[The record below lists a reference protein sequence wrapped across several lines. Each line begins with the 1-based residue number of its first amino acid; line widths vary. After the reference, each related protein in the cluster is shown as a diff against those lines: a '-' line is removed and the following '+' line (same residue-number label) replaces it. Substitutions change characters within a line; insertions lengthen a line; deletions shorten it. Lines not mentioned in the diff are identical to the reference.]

1 MTNTNPGPDPAETD
15 PHGTDAAAADQQAQD
30 ARATDPAE
38 VEAGAATDSADT
50 RLTDAEPVGAET
62 AEVKPVEAKVAGA
75 PDFKEVGSPAEA
87 ASADVKR
94 GPDFKEVGSPAG
106 ATSAGGKRVPDFKEV
121 GPRAEAAPAD
131 VKRGPNIKEVGPSTG
146 TTPADAKRAP
156 AARPTTRRQS
166 WTTQVWRNLRRGL
179 RPDSAPP
186 SRSRRGKTWLPYL
199 LIVLAAGASIAG
211 LAVRPATGAPQETA
225 DYVILAGAAGLRW
238 DDLDPQRTPALW
250 QEATRGSIGWLSV
263 RSAHHTTCPA
273 DGWLTLGAGNYA
285 IWKDE
290 RVEGQCPPVAPALE
304 QPDGIGANLP
314 QLSGVVRENQDKQPY
329 GAVPG
334 ALSESLRCT
343 VAVGPGAA
351 VAAARPFGRVDR
363 YEDTL
368 PDDPRD
374 LLSQCVLSMVDL
386 GTVTGSGPARQSL
399 VAQAD
404 ATLARIVA
412 ARPERS
418 VVMVAGVSDTD
429 TTSRLHVAIAE
440 GPGWQGGWLTSAGTG
455 RDGYLQLVDLAP
467 TVLTTLSRPAP
478 DNLFSGHS
486 AFSALGRPANPADAM
501 LGDHNQDKRAGA
513 QLGIAG
519 TFFTGLAAAQLA
531 VFLLVVPLM
540 IRARRHA
547 GPTGPAAAARWLV
560 RGVEVLLIAA
570 ALAIPAALLADAA
583 PWWRASRPGIVF
595 ALLTFGLVAVGTAA
609 VRFAPR
615 YPRTL
620 WPMGLISA
628 VCATVVGVDLLT
640 GAQLQL
646 NGVAGYSAIEGARY
660 SGVGSV
666 GLGVFVAGI
675 LTVAGCLAQWVRRP
689 WRPAVV
695 VLIGGFGVVMVGSP
709 YLGADAVGAIA
720 VTAGVCVAAAIS
732 TGGWLT
738 FPRFAWAAIAGL
750 AVTIGFAVLD
760 LRRPEQEQGSLG
772 RALTALG
779 DGTAGPAIQRAATSN
794 GHALDSPLTMLA
806 LIGVLMLAFCRFS
819 PWGGLNRVF
828 GLHPALRA
836 AMAGATVATVI
847 AGVLG
852 GAAFAVAGAAAA
864 VAVPLAVLTT
874 LRVLEHAA
882 DRTRPEGETDGPGG
896 PGLSMRPI
904 LAEVNDKT
912 GVTVRGG

>member
-1 MTNTNPGPDPAETD
+1 MEPAHPGPEAS
-15 PHGTDAAAADQQAQD
+15 
-30 ARATDPAE
+30 
-38 VEAGAATDSADT
+38 EAGAGRD
-50 RLTDAEPVGAET
+50 G
-62 AEVKPVEAKVAGA
+62 
-75 PDFKEVGSPAEA
+75 
-87 ASADVKR
+87 
-94 GPDFKEVGSPAG
+94 
-106 ATSAGGKRVPDFKEV
+106 
-121 GPRAEAAPAD
+121 
-131 VKRGPNIKEVGPSTG
+131 
-146 TTPADAKRAP
+146 
-156 AARPTTRRQS
+156 AARPRAKAPAVARRRPGR
-166 WTTQVWRNLRRGL
+166 WPGRAWRSLRRGP

-186 SRSRRGKTWLPYL
+186 SRVRGGRTWLPYV

-211 LAVRPATGAPQETA
+211 LAVRPATGAPQDTA
-225 DYVILAGAAGLRW
+225 DYVIVAGAAGLRW
-238 DDLDPQRTPALW
+238 EDLDPQRTPALW
-250 QEATRGSIGWLSV
+250 RQATLGSIGWLSV

-273 DGWLTLGAGNYA
+273 DGWLTLGAGNHA
-285 IWKDE
+285 IWNDQ
-290 RVEGQCPPVAPALE
+290 RIDDQCPAVAPALE

-314 QLSGVVRENQDKQPY
+314 QLGGVVRENQDNQPY

-334 ALSESLRCT
+334 ALAESLRCT

-363 YEDTL
+363 YAESL
-368 PDDPRD
+368 PPDPRN
-374 LLSQCVLSMVDL
+374 LLSLCVLSVVDL
-386 GTVTGSGPARQSL
+386 GTITGTGAERESL

-404 ATLARIVA
+404 ATLARVVA

-440 GPGWQGGWLTSAGTG
+440 GPGWRGGWLSSAGTG
-455 RDGYLQLVDLAP
+455 RDGYVQLVDLAP
-467 TVLTTLSRPAP
+467 TVLTSLGRPEPAR
-478 DNLFSGHS
+478 LFSGHS
-486 AFSALGRPANPADAM
+486 AFSAPGRPRDPADAV
-501 LGDHNQDKRAGA
+501 LGVHNADRRAGA

-519 TFFTGLAAAQLA
+519 TFFTALAAVQLA

-547 GPTGPAAAARWLV
+547 GPTGPAAAPKW
-560 RGVEVLLIAA
+560 RGLAVEVLLIAA
-570 ALAIPAALLADAA
+570 ALAIPAALLADAS
-583 PWWRASRPGIVF
+583 PWWRTDHPGPVF
-595 ALLTFGLVAVGTAA
+595 ALLTLALVAAGTAA
-609 VRFAPR
+609 VRLVPR
-615 YPRTL
+615 YARTL
-620 WPMGLISA
+620 WPMGLVSA
-628 VCATVVGVDLLT
+628 VSAAVIGFDLLT

-646 NGVAGYSAIEGARY
+646 NGVAGYSALEGARY

-666 GLGVFVAGI
+666 GLGIFVAGI
-675 LTVAGCLAQWVRRP
+675 LGVAGCLAQAVRRP
-689 WRPAVV
+689 WRPVVV
-695 VLIGGFGVVMVGSP
+695 VLIGGFGVVVVGSP
-709 YLGADAVGAIA
+709 YLGADPVGAIA

-738 FPRFAWAAIAGL
+738 FPRFAWAAVAGL

-760 LRRPEQEQGSLG
+760 LRRPEHEQGSLG

-794 GHALDSPLTMLA
+794 AHALDSPLTLLA
-806 LIGVLMLAFCRFS
+806 VVGVLMLAFCRFS

-836 AMAGATVATVI
+836 ALAGIAVATLI

-852 GAAFAVAGAAAA
+852 GAAFAVTGAAAA

-882 DRTRPEGETDGPGG
+882 DRTRPEGGTDGPGG

-904 LAEVNDKT
+904 PVRTRRRTPARADKSDSE
-912 GVTVRGG
+912 GVTVRGA